1 MTTCQIYIML
11 HAMIFFLIEA
21 AVAVLLSFLLQN
33 VYNKGTLIEGCIEL
47 AMKGFTIWKY
57 MLNTRGWGEVAEII
71 YFLINKEGL

>member
-47 AMKGFTIWKY
+47 AMKGFTI
-57 MLNTRGWGEVAEII
+57 
-71 YFLINKEGL
+71 